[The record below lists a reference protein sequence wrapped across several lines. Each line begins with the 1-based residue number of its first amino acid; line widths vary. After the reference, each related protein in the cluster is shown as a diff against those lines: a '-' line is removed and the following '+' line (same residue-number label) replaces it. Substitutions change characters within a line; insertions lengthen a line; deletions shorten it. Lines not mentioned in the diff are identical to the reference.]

1 MNTVNRAYNNSP
13 TGGMNDWNKIF
24 IGFVKDN
31 NDATRMGRLRVWIPE
46 LAAEPEN
53 SDRWITVN
61 YASPFAG
68 ATPVNDLRENSATFP
83 GTQKSYGMWMIPPDI
98 DNEVIVAFI
107 NGDPNRGVWLGCLYN
122 QRMNHMVPGIPSG
135 SIEED
140 TTGPVSEY
148 NKADP
153 QVNIADP
160 LRPQFQPLN
169 VGLNRQGLIGDFT
182 RGQNSSGARRNTPST
197 VYGVLTPRGSQLVFD
212 DGFRQDELP
221 TANYKVQ
228 GNPAHEAETES
239 NRTTNKR
246 DSEYIRFRTRSGA
259 QVMISETD
267 GFVYF
272 ISRDGKS
279 WMEISNNGEVDLWG
293 FQDVSVRSNHN
304 INLLAD
310 QDVNIE
316 AGRNINMKASKN
328 WTAGGSQVQEDQGDG
343 GDINFEARNDMNY
356 KVVRDWNTDTGRDWL
371 NLSGRDWKTT
381 AGAQIHQKSGAESFH
396 TSGGGFETNAGGD
409 YVESAPN
416 IHMNSFP
423 ATQADSTEEV
433 EKIPQQNLK
442 DKDAYN
448 AQPFNW
454 QDNRRKTIV
463 QRVPQHE
470 PYLAHDIRTTGL
482 RGRVQETNVGTFNA
496 ELEDS
501 SLEAQTAA
509 NRATHKPGSSPDT
522 IETPQ
527 GRKVKTAT
535 TNQGEPVYQTTPGDG
550 EFRPAASYDIS
561 DQGLEFIA
569 KHEGFVPEIYSDVGN
584 PAIGYGHNL
593 TPQELEQGF
602 IEAEGEKIFYENGI
616 TEEQARKILRKDAQ
630 IAANAV
636 RQNTDVELTQSQ
648 FDSLTSFTFN
658 VGTGAYNSSTLRRK
672 LNQGKYESVPGE
684 MARWNKA
691 GGRINSGLVKRR
703 DSEAELFTSST

>member
-1 MNTVNRAYNNSP
+1 
-13 TGGMNDWNKIF
+13 
-24 IGFVKDN
+24 
-31 NDATRMGRLRVWIPE
+31 
-46 LAAEPEN
+46 
-53 SDRWITVN
+53 
-61 YASPFAG
+61 
-68 ATPVNDLRENSATFP
+68 
-83 GTQKSYGMWMIPPDI
+83 
-98 DNEVIVAFI
+98 
-107 NGDPNRGVWLGCLYN
+107 
-122 QRMNHMVPGIPSG
+122 
-135 SIEED
+135 
-140 TTGPVSEY
+140 
-148 NKADP
+148 
-153 QVNIADP
+153 
-160 LRPQFQPLN
+160 
-169 VGLNRQGLIGDFT
+169 
-182 RGQNSSGARRNTPST
+182 
-197 VYGVLTPRGSQLVFD
+197 
-212 DGFRQDELP
+212 
-221 TANYKVQ
+221 
-228 GNPAHEAETES
+228 
-239 NRTTNKR
+239 
-246 DSEYIRFRTRSGA
+246 
-259 QVMISETD
+259 
-267 GFVYF
+267 
-272 ISRDGKS
+272 
-279 WMEISNNGEVDLWG
+279 MEISNNGEVDIWG

-304 INLLAD
+304 INVLAD

-328 WTAGGSQVQEDQGDG
+328 WTAGGGQVQEDQGDG
-343 GDINFEARNDMNY
+343 GDINLEARNDMNY
-356 KVVRDWNTDTGRDWL
+356 KVVRDWNTDLGRDWL
-371 NLSGRDWKTT
+371 NLAGRDWKTT

-423 ATQADSTEEV
+423 AAQADSTEEV

-448 AQPFNW
+448 AEPFNW

-463 QRVPQHE
+463 QRIPQHE

-482 RGRVQETNVGTFNA
+482 RGKVQEANIEGFEREV
-496 ELEDS
+496 EDS
-501 SLEAQTAA
+501 GLAEQVAV
-509 NRATHKPGSSPDT
+509 NRATHTPGSSPDT

-561 DQGLEFIA
+561 NQGLEFIA

-593 TPQELEQGF
+593 TPQELEQGY

-636 RQNTDVELTQSQ
+636 RQNTDVELTQAQ

-658 VGTGAYNSSTLRRK
+658 VGAGAYNSSTLRRK

-703 DSEAELFTSST
+703 DDEAELFTSST